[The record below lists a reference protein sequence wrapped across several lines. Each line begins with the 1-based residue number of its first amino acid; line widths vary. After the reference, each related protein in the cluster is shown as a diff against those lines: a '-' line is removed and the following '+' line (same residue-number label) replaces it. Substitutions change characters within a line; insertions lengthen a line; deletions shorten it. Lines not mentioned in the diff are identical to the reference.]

1 MQKSF
6 LYIAFLLLS
15 LTSFAQKK
23 EDDFTMRLR
32 DKKEMEYESTLIEAS
47 KQTMLGNT
55 TEAMNLYMQCLSLN
69 PESTT
74 SMYEMARLFLNN
86 KDFDASIS
94 LMAKAVSLNPQNEW
108 YNLFLLQLYKQKKQF
123 EKAEVICENLIKIN
137 PSKDMNYY
145 ELAGVYLEERK
156 FGKAESLYKE
166 IESKWGYSATLF
178 EEKVKLSLMQNK
190 ADKAIKL
197 LKSLIEKTPDE
208 QRYYLVLVDI
218 FKQTHKTD
226 KAIEIAKSYINQFLD
241 ADDMHLE
248 LFDLYYSKPD
258 TTAALSELRTIISSP
273 SIPFEDKTKL
283 LTKISTGAV
292 IKSISKYEDEFTLAL
307 VKQNPENPDVLLSRA
322 KYCMKV
328 DKLEEAKTDFYLLYK
343 KDKSNADAI
352 ENLLNIE
359 IKLNN
364 WNAVYELC
372 TQSILFFPANAN
384 LYFYAGVSACQIEKY
399 NESINY
405 LMSGAAYVTSSEMKG
420 QFYQYL
426 GESYYKIKDFT
437 KCYYFFDK
445 SISANPT
452 DVVALN
458 NYSYYLS
465 LVKDSLKKALEM
477 TKLCNKL
484 KPNDATFLDTYAWV
498 LFKLERYSE
507 AKTKIEE
514 AMTNGGSSITEIV
527 EHYGDIL
534 FKNSMVNEAIE
545 NWIKAKG
552 LGGKSETLDKKITLK
567 QYIE

>member
-1 MQKSF
+1 MQKRF
-6 LYIAFLLLS
+6 LHIAFLILS
-15 LTSFAQKK
+15 VTSFAQKK

-32 DKKEMEYESTLIEAS
+32 DKKEMDYESTLIEAS
-47 KQTMLGNT
+47 KQSMLGNT
-55 TEAMNLYMQCLSLN
+55 NEAMNLYMQCLSLN
-69 PESTT
+69 PESTA
-74 SMYEMARLFLNN
+74 SMYEMARLFFNN
-86 KDFDASIS
+86 KDYDASIS

-108 YNLFLLQLYKQKKQF
+108 YNLFLLQLYKQKKQL
-123 EKAEVICENLIKIN
+123 EKAEDICLNLIKLTSQRDIY
-137 PSKDMNYY
+137 YY
-145 ELAGVYLEERK
+145 EIAGIYLEERK
-156 FGKAESLYKE
+156 FSKAESLYKE

-190 ADKAIKL
+190 PDKAIKL
-197 LKSLIEKTPDE
+197 LKNLLVKTPDE

-218 FKQTHKTD
+218 YRQTHKTD
-226 KAIEIAKSYINQFLD
+226 KAIEIAKSYINQFSD
-241 ADDMHLE
+241 ADDMHLL

-258 TTAALSELRTIISSP
+258 TSEALAELRNIITSS

-283 LTKISTGAV
+283 LTKVSKESV
-292 IKSISKYEDEFTLAL
+292 IKSISKYEDEFTSAL
-307 VKQNPENPDVLLSRA
+307 VKQNPENTDVLLSRA

-328 DKLEEAKTDFYLLYK
+328 DKLDEAKKDFYILYK

-352 ENLLNIE
+352 ENLLNLE
-359 IKLNN
+359 LKDNN

-372 TQSILFFPANAN
+372 SQSILFFPANAN

-405 LMSGAAYVTSSEMKG
+405 LMTGVTYVTSTEMKG

-426 GESYYKIKDFT
+426 GESYYKLNDFT

-452 DVVALN
+452 DAVALN

-484 KPNDATFLDTYAWV
+484 KPKESTFLDTYAWV
-498 LFKLERYSE
+498 LFKLERYGD

-514 AMTNGGSSITEIV
+514 AITNGGSTVPEIV

-534 FKNSMVNEAIE
+534 FKNSMENEALE

-552 LGGKSETLDKKITLK
+552 LGLKSETLDKKISIK